1 MNADINYNQRINN
14 YKKGYQVKIN
24 KQTKAIADKLNINYP
39 EFNLS
44 DIDSQSNEDIGYLAL
59 HNKILEYINGKIDFV
74 NFPKEDTFFH

>member
-59 HNKILEYINGKIDFV
+59 HNKILEYINGKIDFEIQSINSELV
-74 NFPKEDTFFH
+74 

>member
-44 DIDSQSNEDIGYLAL
+44 DIDSQGNEDIGYLAL
-59 HNKILEYINGKIDFV
+59 HNKILEYINGKIDFEIQSINSELV
-74 NFPKEDTFFH
+74 